1 MGFQMYSRT
10 SISGEPEAIK
20 EISELLNN
28 PEELAERFPIVEV
41 FALPKVTCDEG
52 KGHIDVMLSTRKRV
66 PEDFFAYCESLGCCL
81 WAFSDHEDADE
92 CYDTETEREYGAE
105 ARAYELEQLELK
117 LMEQEDRLEELKYE
131 EPETTVQGVGTPITE
146 KIAVRATITMLKQDI
161 ETLKEK
167 ISGDVWLQALESEGA
182 NS

>member
-1 MGFQMYSRT
+1 MGFQMYTRT

-52 KGHIDVMLSTRKRV
+52 KGHIDVMLSTRRRV
-66 PEDFFAYCESLGCCL
+66 PDDFFAYCESLGCCL

-92 CYDTETEREYGAE
+92 CYDTETESEYGAE
-105 ARAYELEQLELK
+105 ARQYKLEELEQKLE
-117 LMEQEDRLEELKYE
+117 EQENLLEELEYE
-131 EPETTVQGVGTPITE
+131 EPEEAVLGEFTE
-146 KIAVRATITMLKQDI
+146 KCLAEAMIAMLKQEI
-161 ETLKEK
+161 TTLKEK